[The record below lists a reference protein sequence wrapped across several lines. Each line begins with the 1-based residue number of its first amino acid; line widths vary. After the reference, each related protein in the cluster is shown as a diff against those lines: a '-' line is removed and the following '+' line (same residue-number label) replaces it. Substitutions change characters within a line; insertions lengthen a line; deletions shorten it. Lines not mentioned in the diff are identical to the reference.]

1 MPTLKGFSLEIAA
14 PQGWDWKRPGGQY
27 IVGFIPK
34 GSDLDNLP
42 RILVSAEGNPFP
54 GLSRVTEDNV
64 QEFADLVSQRHA
76 GEKLSE
82 SVQPIILGSNILVRH
97 TSLAKRKNAV
107 VTRQVLETVAGGRLY
122 TISMEVYERKFDKY
136 RDAAYAVAMS
146 MKFGPASD
154 EPPANDSATETPDS
168 SPIDE

>member
-1 MPTLKGFSLEIAA
+1 MEPETDPAGGASDKRSAETTQYAAGDLKISVGDYMPTLKGFSLEIAA

-97 TSLAKRKNAV
+97 TSLAKRKN
-107 VTRQVLETVAGGRLY
+107 L
-122 TISMEVYERKFDKY
+122 S
-136 RDAAYAVAMS
+136 
-146 MKFGPASD
+146 
-154 EPPANDSATETPDS
+154 
-168 SPIDE
+168 